1 MSGILE
7 IARVVV
13 KSGCGDAFEEAVTQ
27 LRPLFLKA
35 AGNKGFS
42 VRRSVEN
49 ERAYVFL
56 VAWEKVEDH
65 TVGFMGSPDFLIFIE
80 AVGGFFDAEPFIEHT
95 TLAVG

>member
-56 VAWEKVEDH
+56 VAWERWRTTRSASWVRR
-65 TVGFMGSPDFLIFIE
+65 IF
-80 AVGGFFDAEPFIEHT
+80 
-95 TLAVG
+95 